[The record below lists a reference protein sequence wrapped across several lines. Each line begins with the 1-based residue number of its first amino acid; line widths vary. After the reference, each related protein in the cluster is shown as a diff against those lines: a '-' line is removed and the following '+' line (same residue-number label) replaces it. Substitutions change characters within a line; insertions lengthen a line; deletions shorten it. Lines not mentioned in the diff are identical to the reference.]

1 MSKNELAVITPEKL
15 LALDKFADEN
25 NLALLTEGKGAFTA
39 ALATATAIGQLRA
52 MLTAEVLAPIMNL
65 QGNPLGFRTDK
76 ERTGGYP
83 AEVVADVMIDVTIR
97 GGFKMY
103 GNEVNII
110 SGRGY
115 LTKEG
120 FQNWFR
126 RASAEKKCGPVDVK
140 LGVPKASG
148 DGAIVPASATVKWGG
163 TEVTTGPCEITVK
176 GSGSDLQIGK
186 ATRKILARLFEKVT
200 GVQVADGDTSE
211 AIDIQSTPV
220 NEGAGS
226 TTAAPAVISDEQK
239 QLLEELLKGNEAKA
253 NAYLLKTGAIKA
265 GQTFL
270 DIKPKAAASI
280 IGRSKDFIAA
290 ITAE

>member
-15 LALDKFADEN
+15 QALDKFAEEN

-39 ALATATAIGQLRA
+39 AIATATAIGQLRA

-76 ERTGGYP
+76 ERSGGYG
-83 AEVVADVMIDVTIR
+83 ADVVADVMIDMTIR

-103 GNEVNII
+103 GNETNII

-115 LTKEG
+115 ITKEG

-140 LGVPKASG
+140 LGVPKAAG
-148 DGAIVPASATVKWGG
+148 DGAIVPASATVKWGN

-211 AIDIQSTPV
+211 AIDIQTTVVP
-220 NEGAGS
+220 EGAGTS
-226 TTAAPAVISDEQK
+226 TAVVSDEQK
-239 QLLEELLKGNEAKA
+239 QLLKEELKGHEDKA
-253 NAYLLKTGAIKA
+253 NAWLRANNAIPKD
-265 GQTFL
+265 GTFL
-270 DIKPKAAASI
+270 DVKPAMAKRI
-280 IGRSKDFIAA
+280 IGEPKKFIDA
-290 ITAE
+290 ITAA